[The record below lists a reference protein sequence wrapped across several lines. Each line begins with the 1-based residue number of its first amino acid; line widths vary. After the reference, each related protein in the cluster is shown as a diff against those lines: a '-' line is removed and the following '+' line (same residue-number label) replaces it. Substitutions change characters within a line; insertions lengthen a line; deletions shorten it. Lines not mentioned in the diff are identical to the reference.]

1 MFLNQRGVFNYNLN
15 LKQAARKNRKRPTDP
30 ENKIWTEILSNQKL
44 DYKFSR
50 QKPLDNF
57 IVDFYCSKLLLVIE
71 IDGDSHYK
79 KDQKEYDVCRTE
91 KLNLMG
97 IKVLRYKNND
107 VMNNIEGVYQN
118 MIKEIEIREKELTKI
133 I

>member
-57 IVDFYCSKLLLVIE
+57 IVDFYCSKLL
-71 IDGDSHYK
+71 
-79 KDQKEYDVCRTE
+79 
-91 KLNLMG
+91 
-97 IKVLRYKNND
+97 
-107 VMNNIEGVYQN
+107 
-118 MIKEIEIREKELTKI
+118 
-133 I
+133 